1 MALFKL
7 AEKDARDSL
16 LGGEDNFAY
25 VVLDTPQLRRS
36 AFTIFRSNSVS
47 SFLYPRPRQM
57 LESCCDCGRKDS
69 QVFKIER
76 QSKELAGGQGFYR
89 EGHRA

>member
-1 MALFKL
+1 MVSTVARFSSSFSHIYFLVVFHSRKAMALFKL

-47 SFLYPRPRQM
+47 SFSLLSPSP
-57 LESCCDCGRKDS
+57 SPD
-69 QVFKIER
+69 
-76 QSKELAGGQGFYR
+76 AGKLLR
-89 EGHRA
+89 LW